1 MIDSCGLRIG
11 NIILFHGEPIVVKG
25 VLSEVVYLDGVVR
38 QSASG
43 NGVEFKPILISDASV
58 QPLPLNDFLLE
69 QMQRNRIVDRNGKRH
84 VYYVRSSNFFIFED
98 SDGYF
103 IGMCNNV
110 GPIHITPGKFY
121 YYHQLQNIYFA
132 QYGNE
137 IDISEKE
144 VKLAWHTAKN
154 LGKI

>member
-1 MIDSCGLRIG
+1 MINTLELRIG
-11 NIILFHGEPIVVKG
+11 NIILFNGEPVVVKG
-25 VLSEVVYLDGVVR
+25 VFPDVVYLDGVVR

-103 IGMCNNV
+103 IGMCNSV
-110 GPIHITPGKFY
+110 GPIHITPGKFH

-137 IDISEKE
+137 IDISEKT
-144 VKLAWHTAKN
+144 VKLAWRTAKN